1 MRSYD
6 EIFAIAAG
14 RKGGEPALEA
24 SIAQH
29 RSRPSAE
36 LAATSDDRWLSQMSK
51 RAFSAGFNWQVIE
64 NKWPG
69 FEDAFHGFD
78 VRWCAMMSDE
88 DFDGLLK
95 DKRIVRNARKIDAVR
110 KNGQFLMGI
119 AAEHG
124 SFGAFIAGWPDADY
138 VDLLELLG
146 KRAAGMGG
154 GTAMMFL
161 RFMGKPGF
169 IISPSVT
176 AALIREGVI
185 DKPPS
190 GKRDFKT
197 VQAAFNQWSEQSGRD
212 LTAISRTLAMS
223 IDA

>member
-6 EIFAIAAG
+6 EIFAIAAE
-14 RKGGEPALEA
+14 RHGGKAALEEQ
-24 SIAQH
+24 IARH
-29 RSRPSAE
+29 KPKSNAE
-36 LAATSDDRWLSQMSK
+36 LAATPDDRWLSSMSQ
-51 RAFSAGFNWQVIE
+51 RVFSAGFNWQVIQ

-69 FEDAFHGFD
+69 FEEAFHGFD
-78 VRWCAMMSDE
+78 VHWCAMMSDE
-88 DFDGLLK
+88 DFDALLK
-95 DKRIVRNARKIDAVR
+95 DKRIVRNARKIDSVR
-110 KNGQFLMGI
+110 KNAQFLMDL

-124 SFGAFIAGWPDADY
+124 SVGKYVAGWPDADY
-138 VDLLELLG
+138 VDLLEMLG

-161 RFMGKPGF
+161 RFMGKPSF
-169 IISPSVT
+169 ITSPSVT

-190 GKRDFKT
+190 GKRDFKAI
-197 VQAAFNQWSEQSGRD
+197 QAAFNAWAEESGRD
-212 LTAISRTLAMS
+212 LTTISRTLAMS

>member
-6 EIFAIAAG
+6 EIFDIAAG
-14 RKGGEPALEA
+14 RHGGKQALEA
-24 SIAQH
+24 EIA
-29 RSRPSAE
+29 RWKPKPAAE
-36 LAATSDDRWLSQMSK
+36 LAAIPDDRWLSSMSQ
-51 RAFSAGFNWQVIE
+51 RVFSAGFNWQVIQ

-69 FEDAFHGFD
+69 FEEAFHGFD

-88 DFDGLLK
+88 DFDSLLK
-95 DKRIVRNARKIDAVR
+95 DKRIVRNARKIDTVR
-110 KNGQFLMGI
+110 KNGQFLLDL

-124 SFGAFIAGWPDADY
+124 GVGKYLAGWPDADY
-138 VDLLELLG
+138 VDLLDVLAR
-146 KRAAGMGG
+146 RAAGMGG
-154 GTAMMFL
+154 NTAMMFL

-169 IISPSVT
+169 ITSASVT

-190 GKRDFKT
+190 SKRDLKA
-197 VQAAFNQWSEQSGRD
+197 VQAAFNEWSKQSGRD
-212 LTAISRTLAMS
+212 LTSISRTLAMS

>member
-6 EIFAIAAG
+6 EIFAIAAD
-14 RKGGEPALEA
+14 RHGGPDALEA
-24 SIAQH
+24 AIA
-29 RSRPSAE
+29 RWTPKPAAE
-36 LAATSDDRWLSQMSK
+36 LAATPDDRWLSSMSQ
-51 RAFSAGFNWQVIE
+51 RVFSAGFNWQVIE

-69 FEDAFHGFD
+69 FEEAFHGFD

-88 DFDGLLK
+88 DFDVLLK
-95 DKRIVRNARKIDAVR
+95 DKRIVRNARKIDSVR
-110 KNGQFLMGI
+110 KNAQFLLEL

-124 SFGAFIAGWPDADY
+124 GLGKLIAGWPDADY
-138 VDLLELLG
+138 AELLEVLG

-161 RFMGKPGF
+161 RFMGKPSF
-169 IISPSVT
+169 ITSASVT

-190 GKRDFKT
+190 AKRDYKAI
-197 VQAAFNQWSEQSGRD
+197 QAAFNDWARESGRD

>member
-1 MRSYD
+1 M
-6 EIFAIAAG
+6 
-14 RKGGEPALEA
+14 
-24 SIAQH
+24 
-29 RSRPSAE
+29 
-36 LAATSDDRWLSQMSK
+36 SQ
-51 RAFSAGFNWQVIE
+51 RVFSAGFNWQVIQ

-69 FEDAFHGFD
+69 FEAAFHDFD

-88 DFDGLLK
+88 DFDALLK
-95 DKRIVRNARKIDAVR
+95 DKRIVRNARKIDTVR
-110 KNGQFLMGI
+110 KNGQFLADL

-124 SFGAFIAGWPDADY
+124 SVGKFIAGWPDADY
-138 VDLLELLG
+138 VDLLDVLA
-146 KRAAGMGG
+146 KRASGMGG

-161 RFMGKPGF
+161 RFMGKPSF
-169 IISPSVT
+169 ITSPSVT

-197 VQAAFNQWSEQSGRD
+197 VQAAFNEWSAQSGRD
-212 LTAISRTLAMS
+212 LSTISRTLAMS

>member
-14 RKGGEPALEA
+14 RHGGEAALEE
-24 SIAQH
+24 SIARH
-29 RSRPSAE
+29 TSKSAAE
-36 LAATSDDRWLSQMSK
+36 LAAIPDDRWLSAMSK
-51 RAFSAGFNWQVIE
+51 RVFSAGFNWQVIE

-69 FEDAFHGFD
+69 FEEAFHGFD

-88 DFDGLLK
+88 DFDALLK
-95 DKRIVRNARKIDAVR
+95 DTRIVRNARKIDTVR
-110 KNGQFLMGI
+110 RNGQVLLDI

-124 SFGAFIAGWPDADY
+124 GFGKMVAGWPDADY
-138 VDLLELLG
+138 ADLLELLG

-161 RFMGKPGF
+161 RFMGKPSF
-169 IISPSVT
+169 ITSASVT

-190 GKRDFKT
+190 AKRDYKAI
-197 VQAAFNQWSEQSGRD
+197 QAAFNAWAEESGRD

-223 IDA
+223 IDG